1 MSAFNITIYPIPYL
15 NAQSPYMQTCGR
27 LGSSGLAHGP
37 SRLPAP
43 TARCVELSFVRE
55 RLPGYLQANFGPQ
68 IVMETRRR
76 GDGGSAEAAPIALSQ
91 RKRVRRYS
99 L

>member
-1 MSAFNITIYPIPYL
+1 MLTDYWMVNERIQYYHLSHSLFECAITV
-15 NAQSPYMQTCGR
+15 
-27 LGSSGLAHGP
+27 HGP